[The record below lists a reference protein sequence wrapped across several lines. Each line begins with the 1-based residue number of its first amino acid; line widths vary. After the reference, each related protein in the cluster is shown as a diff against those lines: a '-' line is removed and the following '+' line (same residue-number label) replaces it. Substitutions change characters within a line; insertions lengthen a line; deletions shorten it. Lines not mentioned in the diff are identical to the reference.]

1 MKRFTVVLMALAIIV
16 FAVSCSTTQASDV
29 EPVVREVKISEF
41 TAKEYNADQVYS
53 MLERFVKDTYGDDE
67 DVKVSYDKEAKAI
80 TISGLELSSNVGAL
94 AQDGWIE
101 VDLKFEA
108 QDDKAVFSMLFVD
121 SYTYMYIG
129 PIKKKSSQ
137 GITEYGMKTLEYQSN
152 YIADQFQ
159 SVLGTYSYYLDNGL
173 I

>member
-101 VDLKFEA
+101 VDLKFDGA
-108 QDDKAVFSMLFVD
+108 KAS
-121 SYTYMYIG
+121 
-129 PIKKKSSQ
+129 
-137 GITEYGMKTLEYQSN
+137 GIVVTP
-152 YIADQFQ
+152 
-159 SVLGTYSYYLDNGL
+159 VPGTFAFGGKEIILHPGENRMEFFPRARRAE
-173 I
+173 